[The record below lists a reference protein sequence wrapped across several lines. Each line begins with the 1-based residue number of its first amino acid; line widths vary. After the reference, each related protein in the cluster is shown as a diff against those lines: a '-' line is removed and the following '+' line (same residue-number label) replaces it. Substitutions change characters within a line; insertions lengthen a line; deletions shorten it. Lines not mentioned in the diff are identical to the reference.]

1 MKQLATRNLVLKL
14 CHWKYLGGIHLNN
27 ILGNPRIKLVYV
39 IDADEARWKIVSTS
53 LPLEDVTF
61 YKPEDANKVF
71 MDKNVDGVII
81 ATPTFTHT
89 DLIKDALK
97 AGKAVFS
104 EKPIAENVEDTIE
117 CYNVADAM
125 ERPLLCAFNRRFDPT
140 FKNIFGRVRE
150 GKVS

>member
-1 MKQLATRNLVLKL
+1 
-14 CHWKYLGGIHLNN
+14 
-27 ILGNPRIKLVYV
+27 
-39 IDADEARWKIVSTS
+39 
-53 LPLEDVTF
+53 
-61 YKPEDANKVF
+61 

-89 DLIKDALK
+89 ELIKDALK

-150 GKVS
+150 GNIYWLITRSIFINMVCNGMNPVLTLAIFCRRGWTRSTNQDDKPRLPITESCLSKDFWWNLPRLCCS